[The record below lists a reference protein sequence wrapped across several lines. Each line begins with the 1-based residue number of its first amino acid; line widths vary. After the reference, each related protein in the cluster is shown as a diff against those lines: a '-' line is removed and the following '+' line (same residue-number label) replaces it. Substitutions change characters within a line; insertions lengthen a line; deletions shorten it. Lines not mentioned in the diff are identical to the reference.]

1 MHDASSRAAK
11 FVIAILEIHLGSR
24 LQRKCFDFPLRST
37 RQSRCLGLG
46 AGSPAVGGFSLAG
59 SEAMAP
65 VVTELASHHS
75 THVDEATAQEVVRA
89 NRACEGEIF
98 TG

>member
-1 MHDASSRAAK
+1 
-11 FVIAILEIHLGSR
+11 
-24 LQRKCFDFPLRST
+24 
-37 RQSRCLGLG
+37 
-46 AGSPAVGGFSLAG
+46 
-59 SEAMAP
+59 MAP